1 MMMKTRVNGKKGQL
15 FMEQAHVFNNAFVRW
30 FLKQARIALV
40 SIQFLTM
47 LRRLWLRLPF
57 AFRKN
62 MLAACGRRERRYSL
76 DFPLN
81 MRDLA
86 FTAQEMRPVL
96 QQYMPSNMTFTVFSG
111 NPDRPAGS
119 GTYIKCDAHGS
130 FKILTEQGTC
140 QGLMTWLFPVM
151 STDQATSY
159 SKAFAH

>member
-1 MMMKTRVNGKKGQL
+1 
-15 FMEQAHVFNNAFVRW
+15 MEQTHFFNNAFVRW

-40 SIQFLTM
+40 NSQVLTM
-47 LRRLWLRLPF
+47 LRRLWLCLPF

-62 MLAACGRRERRYSL
+62 MLATFGRREQRYSL
-76 DFPLN
+76 DFPLS

-96 QQYMPSNMTFTVFSG
+96 QQHMPCNMTFTIFSG

-119 GTYIKCDAHGS
+119 GTYIKCDAHGP
-130 FKILTEQGTC
+130 FKILTEQGAC
-140 QGLMTWLFPVM
+140 LGLMTWLFPVTA
-151 STDQATSY
+151 TDQTTSY